1 MIPYSLQVPPQARAL
16 TPFRPRRYVCM
27 CCQAPHKPTGLQ
39 VLCVG
44 CITCIWCSLALV
56 CSLGAISG
64 IWPWFAV
71 GAGRLRGLR
80 FAVQSAT
87 GLQFAVYG
95 DMGRDG
101 GVVGVPQVE
110 CAVMPDSCGATI
122 AGEWEAHSY
131 GVVGLDDK
139 RQGAIGT
146 AATSSR
152 SASSTASFGAT
163 DTQRRASRLC
173 LCTLATEGRAIG
185 PTYPTC
191 RLTAGSAAPTR
202 RGLLAVDNLRWRSI
216 FRSSLRRNRLGGS
229 CDEEK

>member
-1 MIPYSLQVPPQARAL
+1 M
-16 TPFRPRRYVCM
+16 
-27 CCQAPHKPTGLQ
+27 
-39 VLCVG
+39 
-44 CITCIWCSLALV
+44 
-56 CSLGAISG
+56 
-64 IWPWFAV
+64 
-71 GAGRLRGLR
+71 R

-152 SASSTASFGAT
+152 SLDHGALLHGADPSGEPVDSTWA
-163 DTQRRASRLC
+163 
-173 LCTLATEGRAIG
+173 
-185 PTYPTC
+185 
-191 RLTAGSAAPTR
+191 
-202 RGLLAVDNLRWRSI
+202 
-216 FRSSLRRNRLGGS
+216 
-229 CDEEK
+229 

>member
-95 DMGRDG
+95 DMGQFSSFLGDLASRPTPEPSA
-101 GVVGVPQVE
+101 VVQRNSTSSEHVLDFLR
-110 CAVMPDSCGATI
+110 AS
-122 AGEWEAHSY
+122 
-131 GVVGLDDK
+131 GLV
-139 RQGAIGT
+139 A
-146 AATSSR
+146 SSR
-152 SASSTASFGAT
+152 SGARCART
-163 DTQRRASRLC
+163 WAPSAVQI
-173 LCTLATEGRAIG
+173 ATPPPLLFVHGSPGCAGGGRMPVGDSNA
-185 PTYPTC
+185 
-191 RLTAGSAAPTR
+191 LTTR
-202 RGLLAVDNLRWRSI
+202 R
-216 FRSSLRRNRLGGS
+216 
-229 CDEEK
+229 

>member
-95 DMGRDG
+95 DMG
-101 GVVGVPQVE
+101 
-110 CAVMPDSCGATI
+110 
-122 AGEWEAHSY
+122 
-131 GVVGLDDK
+131 
-139 RQGAIGT
+139 QGSGPLPRRRPGTRANASSRREGRRTRSRT
-146 AATSSR
+146 AATLC
-152 SASSTASFGAT
+152 AGHLQGCHSF
-163 DTQRRASRLC
+163 DT
-173 LCTLATEGRAIG
+173 TEAWNGGGNNRPKVVA
-185 PTYPTC
+185 
-191 RLTAGSAAPTR
+191 
-202 RGLLAVDNLRWRSI
+202 LLWAVVPGI
-216 FRSSLRRNRLGGS
+216 
-229 CDEEK
+229 